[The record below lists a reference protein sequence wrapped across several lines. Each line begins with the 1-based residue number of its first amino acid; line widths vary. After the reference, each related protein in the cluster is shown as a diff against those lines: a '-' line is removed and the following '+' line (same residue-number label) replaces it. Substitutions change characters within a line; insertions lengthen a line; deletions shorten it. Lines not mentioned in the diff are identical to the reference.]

1 MHFIADSYIYIYWHV
16 FARLHVSPEFKYLKF
31 TMYCFSI
38 HASIDPTGDCP
49 ILKFEI

>member
-1 MHFIADSYIYIYWHV
+1 MHFIADSYIYIL
-16 FARLHVSPEFKYLKF
+16 ACICKIAHVSPEFKYLKF